1 RFQAYEIPL
10 IGHYT
15 PYTWLTTDDLRA
27 ATIADLDLYP
37 DGYDPAVGTVA
48 EDGTGGVHVPGSN
61 PEFAGEFTDFPDQKA
76 RTTLALGSGSGPVW
90 FTMGTVTGG
99 PFQIGEV
106 VEGFTTKANGLVY
119 ALDTTGTKIGLLI
132 IDGEFAVGETL
143 DGDTS
148 GASTSL
154 TSLVA
159 TTPVAKWGFPYRP
172 KSDPIFIIYH
182 HPNRRG
188 MREIPGPGEPHPNP
202 NMRIIDRTMLSGT
215 FTIGE
220 SIVGDLLR
228 ITDIGPYLTSLEIT
242 AGSNYVSEEDFTI
255 GETVTGGTSGE
266 TATVVGWTPASVGSP
281 GSVLTVINESGTFTI
296 GEIVT
301 GGTSGFTLTIGLGG
315 LTTIDADFVLGE
327 TVTGFTSG
335 ATGIVLEWNPVAYGE
350 LGSELVL
357 GEIASG
363 PFSDGEDIDGAAPEA
378 QITVDEI
385 TEVQTTGTIDAD
397 ELPNPGE
404 SQIIMFTSGEFRP
417 GEIMTGQSS
426 GATARVDSLSSL
438 IYTDGMP
445 WRDIVIRDFARNMRV
460 AEGVLCVPRAEQ
472 EILSDAGYPNADIG
486 GLDGT
491 GPSE

>member
-1 RFQAYEIPL
+1 M
-10 IGHYT
+10 
-15 PYTWLTTDDLRA
+15 
-27 ATIADLDLYP
+27 
-37 DGYDPAVGTVA
+37 
-48 EDGTGGVHVPGSN
+48 PGSN
-61 PEFAGEFTDFPDQKA
+61 PEFAGEFTDFPDQQA

-90 FTMGTVTGG
+90 FTMATVVGG

-119 ALDTTGTKIGLLI
+119 ALDTTGTKIGLLV

-143 DGDTS
+143 TGDTS
-148 GASTSL
+148 GASTAL
-154 TSLVA
+154 TSLVT

-172 KSDPIFIIYH
+172 KSDPLFIIYH

-202 NMRIIDRTMLSGT
+202 NMRVIDRTMLSGT
-215 FTIGE
+215 FTNGE
-220 SIVGDLLR
+220 ALVGDLLR
-228 ITDIGPYLTSLEIT
+228 ITDITPYLTSLEMT
-242 AGSNYVSEEDFTI
+242 AGSPYVSGEDFTI
-255 GETVTGGTSGE
+255 TETVTGQTSGE
-266 TATVVGWTPASVGSP
+266 TATVVRWDPAAIGNP

-301 GGTSGFTLTIGLGG
+301 GDTSGVSLTIAPLG

-327 TVTGFTSG
+327 TVTGGTSG
-335 ATGIVLEWNPVAYGE
+335 ATGVVLDWTPVPYGQ
-350 LGSELVL
+350 LGSVLVL
-357 GEIASG
+357 GAIVSG

-385 TEVQTTGTIDAD
+385 VEVQTTGIVDAD
-397 ELPNPGE
+397 ELPSPGE
-404 SQIIMFTSGEFRP
+404 SQIIMFTGGEFQP
-417 GEIMTGQSS
+417 GENMTGQLS
-426 GATARVDSLSSL
+426 GAVARVDSLSSL
-438 IYTDGMP
+438 IYADGMP
-445 WRDIVIRDFARNMRV
+445 WRDIGIRDFTRNMRV
-460 AEGVLCVPRAEQ
+460 AEGVLCVPTDEQ